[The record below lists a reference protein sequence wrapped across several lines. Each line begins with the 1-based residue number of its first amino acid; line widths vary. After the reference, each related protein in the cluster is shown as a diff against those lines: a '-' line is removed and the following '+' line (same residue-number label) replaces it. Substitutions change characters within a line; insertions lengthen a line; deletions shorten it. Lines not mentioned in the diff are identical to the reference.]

1 MFLASISSGE
11 NLVDFHT
18 ARFWS
23 FWRVGKGMPSHCNV
37 YKIESKLHHSCELD
51 LPSKVIVIFF
61 TAFVWLVYEV
71 IDSRTV
77 IAE

>member
-37 YKIESKLHHSCELD
+37 YIVESKLHHSCELD
-51 LPSKVIVIFF
+51 LPSKVIVISLL
-61 TAFVWLVYEV
+61 WLVYEV